1 MTTTTRVSTLYKI
14 SNWGW
19 IAVFK
24 DEVST
29 ELMNITKTVSGRD
42 VRIRW
47 LLDVPTTSA
56 LEEMAE
62 FMGEEYRVIE
72 LSTSEYVDLMDRKDP
87 TIYKILNY
95 SQPPKVV
102 F

>member
-1 MTTTTRVSTLYKI
+1 MTTTPKVSTLYKI
-14 SNWGW
+14 SNLGC

-47 LLDVPTTSA
+47 LLDAPTISA

-72 LSTSEYVDLMDRKDP
+72 LSTGEYVDLISRKDP
-87 TIYKILNY
+87 TFYKIQNIRTT
-95 SQPPKVV
+95 
-102 F
+102 